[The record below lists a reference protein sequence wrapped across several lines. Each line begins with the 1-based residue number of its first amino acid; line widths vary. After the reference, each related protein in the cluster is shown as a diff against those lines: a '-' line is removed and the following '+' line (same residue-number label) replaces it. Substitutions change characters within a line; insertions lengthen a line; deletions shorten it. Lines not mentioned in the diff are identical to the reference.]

1 MSLRTKLIAVFL
13 LATLAPLGAML
24 WVTINL
30 LETSLT
36 YASTDELDSISNSL
50 EATGREFYQR
60 AKDSIQQDAAA
71 GKLSPQRFARADR
84 DLWPAQISTF
94 HASGDRERY
103 FLSGDTGDR
112 LNYLVRQPNGDVWA
126 YARKLGGPGM
136 NRLQQQIASA
146 REVVNRARVF
156 NLRRG
161 FVLTLLA
168 SAAAVFLASL
178 GFLIWMAFQIT
189 RPMRELQQG
198 LAELASGNFTVR
210 LPNRSSCDESGQTV
224 AAFNRTAAQLEE
236 NRDKL
241 VHLTRVASWQLL
253 ARKMA
258 HEVRNSLTP
267 IRLIMEE
274 LGDRHDPAFLQQAA
288 QIVSDEVATLE
299 RRVRAFGDFAAEPN
313 AHPQPLDVNSLLA
326 ERVALHQPAHPEVTY
341 DLALAPGQLQ
351 ATADP
356 DLLKGVLTNLLEN
369 AAQAAG
375 QGGRVRGR
383 TYVENDRAAIAI
395 EDSGPGLSPLARENL
410 FAPTISFKRGGMG
423 LGLSIAQR
431 GAMLSGGT
439 LEHYEGELGG
449 AAFRVLLPLATTD
462 HG

>member
-1 MSLRTKLIAVFL
+1 MSLRTQLIAVFL

-60 AKDSIQQDAAA
+60 AKDSIQQDAAV
-71 GKLSPQRFARADR
+71 GKLNPQRFARADR
-84 DLWPAQISTF
+84 DLWPTQIATF
-94 HASGDRERY
+94 HASGEPARY
-103 FLSGDTGDR
+103 FLSGDSGDR
-112 LNYLVRQPNGDVWA
+112 LNYLVRQPNGDIWA

-136 NRLQQQIASA
+136 TRLQQQIASA

-178 GFLIWMAFQIT
+178 AFLIWIAIQIT

-198 LAELASGNFTVR
+198 LAELASGNFSVR
-210 LPNRSSCDESGQTV
+210 LAPGSGCNESSQTV
-224 AAFNRTAAQLEE
+224 AAFNRTAVQLEE
-236 NRDKL
+236 NREKL

-299 RRVRAFGDFAAEPN
+299 RRVRAFGDFAAEPS

-326 ERVALHQPAHPEVTY
+326 ERIALHQPAHPEVTY
-341 DLALAPGQLQ
+341 DLTLAPGQLR
-351 ATADP
+351 ASADP

-383 TYVENDRAAIAI
+383 TYIENDRAAIAI

-431 GAMLSGGT
+431 GALLSGGT

-449 AAFRVLLPLATTD
+449 AAFRVLLPLVTAD